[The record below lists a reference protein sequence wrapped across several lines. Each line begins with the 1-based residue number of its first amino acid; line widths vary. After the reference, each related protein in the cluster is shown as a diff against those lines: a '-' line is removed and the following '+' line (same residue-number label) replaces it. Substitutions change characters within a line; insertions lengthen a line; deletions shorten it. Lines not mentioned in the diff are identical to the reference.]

1 MRIRHTPCRDGPGRD
16 GPARDYK
23 EESGNSFFFRKKE
36 TENSLAASANQKRRG
51 KDLIVSLQSVLSVS
65 LLHQFVLARYL
76 VSVTSLIF
84 WSGTSS

>member
-1 MRIRHTPCRDGPGRD
+1 MVQEGTVQQEIIKKNQETV
-16 GPARDYK
+16 
-23 EESGNSFFFRKKE
+23 FFRKKE